1 MLSMRLRLV
10 SPRAE
15 SEEVPELPEP
25 RLEREA
31 RCGALQRPRG
41 EAVTE
46 LERKNLIEEMLRS
59 NCGWSRRFLEQQDN
73 DFLYAF
79 MDRRASEQFKRAV
92 AGRIFWW

>member
-31 RCGALQRPRG
+31 RCGALQRLGRRGQAVRTPDPRIPFG
-41 EAVTE
+41 GSVKLLHQWQA
-46 LERKNLIEEMLRS
+46 
-59 NCGWSRRFLEQQDN
+59 GRRFIEAL
-73 DFLYAF
+73 
-79 MDRRASEQFKRAV
+79 RGAV
-92 AGRIFWW
+92 WTQKPKARDA